1 MRIDA
6 HQHFWRY
13 SAADYPWIDAALAP
27 LQRDFLPGD
36 ALAEMSAAGFHASIA
51 VQATHTAA
59 ETDWLLGL
67 ADANPFIAGVIGW
80 VNLQA
85 DVDCL
90 RGELRR
96 VAAHPKL
103 VGVRHIVQDEAD
115 DRFLLRPEF
124 CRGIALLEE
133 FDLVYDV
140 LVYPRHLPVAAEFV
154 ERFPRQRFVLD
165 HLAKPDIRGGE
176 IDRWARDLRRV
187 ARSPHV
193 WAKLSG
199 LVTEASWN
207 NWTPDQIAPYLDVAF
222 DCFGPDRLIVGSDWP
237 VCTVASDYGR
247 TMALALDY
255 LGNRPVDERDAV
267 TGGNARRC
275 WRVPT

>member
-13 SAADYPWIDAALAP
+13 SAADYAWIDGALAP

-36 ALAEMSAAGFHASIA
+36 ALAEMSAAGFHASLA

-85 DVDCL
+85 DLDCL
-90 RGELRR
+90 RGQLRR

-103 VGVRHIVQDEAD
+103 VGIRHIVQDEAD

-124 CRGIALLEE
+124 CRGIGLLEE

-176 IDRWARDLRRV
+176 IDSWARDLGRI
-187 ARSPHV
+187 ARAPHV

-199 LVTEASWN
+199 LVTEARWN
-207 NWTPDQIAPYLDVAF
+207 DWTPDQIAPYLDVAF
-222 DCFGPDRLIVGSDWP
+222 ECFGPDRLIIGSDWP
-237 VCTVASDYGR
+237 VCTVAAGYGR
-247 TMALALDY
+247 TMALVTDY
-255 LGNRPVDERDAV
+255 LANRPVDERDAV